1 MVIDF
6 QHHYIPVELAKKRGL
21 YSETGRTMLKEG
33 GLPATTMHP
42 RLYDLDL
49 QLRDM
54 DEAGIDV
61 SVLSCLLGWSAPLEE
76 CCFINDDLSGL
87 QRKYPRR
94 FVGLA
99 QTPILD
105 GNAALD
111 ELRRAITDLG
121 LRGVT
126 ITSTGKRPFP
136 RLSETLR
143 FL

>member
-1 MVIDF
+1 V
-6 QHHYIPVELAKKRGL
+6 A
-21 YSETGRTMLKEG
+21 
-33 GLPATTMHP
+33 
-42 RLYDLDL
+42 DLDL

-54 DEAGIDV
+54 DEAGVDV
-61 SVLSCLLGWSAPLEE
+61 SILSCLLGWSAPLKE

-105 GNAALD
+105 GKAALD